1 MSRWKW
7 IMELRKRLRAALGLA
22 TFPGQGAI
30 ATGAIARG
38 WVRVCA
44 GWNLHRSR
52 GTGGFWRPSAF
63 EGSQFGVEGFFFS
76 PLGLSAS

>member
-1 MSRWKW
+1 
-7 IMELRKRLRAALGLA
+7 MELRKRLRAALGLA

-30 ATGAIARG
+30 ATG

-63 EGSQFGVEGFFFS
+63 EGSQFGAEGFFFS